1 MRRVLVV
8 EDEDSIRELIA
19 LNLRMADY
27 EVLEAESA
35 EKALALLGSEGGCDA
50 AVLDVMLPG
59 MNGFSLCEAIRRD
72 DANIGIIILS
82 AKSME
87 QDKIRGLSIGADDY
101 MTKPFSVSEL
111 LARIDALCRRVQ
123 RTGQAAAEADD
134 SRLVSGQFVLDQKS
148 RVLYKTGKPIDL
160 TQVEFQI
167 MELFFQNP
175 GTALVREKILEGVW
189 GENYYGDVK
198 IVDVNIRRLRMKI
211 EDEPSSP
218 KHILTVWGYGY
229 RWNG

>member
-1 MRRVLVV
+1 MRKVLVV
-8 EDEDSIRELIA
+8 EDEASIRELIA
-19 LNLRMADY
+19 LNLQRAGW
-27 EVLEAESA
+27 EVLEAENG
-35 EKALALLGSEGGCDA
+35 ERGLRRLKEEGPCDA

-59 MNGFSLCEAIRRD
+59 IDGFSLCESIRRD
-72 DANIGIIILS
+72 DQNIGIIILS
-82 AKSME
+82 AKGLE
-87 QDKIRGLSIGADDY
+87 EDKIRGLSIGADDY

-111 LARIDALCRRVQ
+111 LARIEALCRRVN
-123 RTGQAAAEADD
+123 RGQSQPAAQET
-134 SRLVSGQFVLDQKS
+134 RLVSGKFVLDEAS
-148 RVLYKTGKPIDL
+148 RILYKGKTPIDL

-167 MELFFQNP
+167 MELFFHNQ

-189 GENYYGDVK
+189 GPGYFGDVK

-229 RWNG
+229 RWNA